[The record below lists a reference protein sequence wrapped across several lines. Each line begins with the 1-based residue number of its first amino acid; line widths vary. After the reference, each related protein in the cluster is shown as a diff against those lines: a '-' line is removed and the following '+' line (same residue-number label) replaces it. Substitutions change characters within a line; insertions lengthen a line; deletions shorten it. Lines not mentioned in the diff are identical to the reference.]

1 MTKTRAV
8 VLAAMLS
15 SVFSSI
21 AACDDEAKQPGDPD
35 ATLRTHEIQASTP
48 TPAGLA
54 YLEAIAAAHREADRS
69 TGAAQLQALEAG
81 LSIPV
86 PSDLPEA
93 EVMRLELATRLAEAS
108 MVRPGGARVACDVLE
123 PMLAPQRSLPLDRST
138 ARALVVLGDAAAK
151 TGDDA
156 LAAGSYAR
164 AIGMM
169 SMLRQE
175 LER

>member
-1 MTKTRAV
+1 MKR
-8 VLAAMLS
+8 VLVLVAMLACAS
-15 SVFSSI
+15 
-21 AACDDEAKQPGDPD
+21 ACDEEPSRPGDPD

-48 TPAGLA
+48 TAEGLA
-54 YLEAIAAAHREADRS
+54 YIEAVASAHRQADGS
-69 TGAAQLQALEAG
+69 SGATRTQALEAG

-86 PSDLPEA
+86 PADLPEA
-93 EVMRLELATRLAEAS
+93 EVLRLELATRLAEETMA
-108 MVRPGGARVACDVLE
+108 RPGGEKVACDLLR
-123 PMLAPQRSLPLDRST
+123 PMLAPKRSLPLDRST

-151 TGDDA
+151 AGDDA

-164 AIGMM
+164 AIGVM